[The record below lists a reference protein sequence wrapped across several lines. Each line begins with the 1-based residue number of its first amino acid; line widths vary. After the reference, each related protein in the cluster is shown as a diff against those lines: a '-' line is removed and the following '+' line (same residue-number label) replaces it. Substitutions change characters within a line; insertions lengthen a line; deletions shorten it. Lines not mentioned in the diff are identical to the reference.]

1 VPLRGEIELDVDPL
15 FGECVDGSRG
25 SLLLL
30 LGSFLLGLF
39 LLGHDRQP
47 MGNDRVPQRRDPA
60 RTSEIG
66 P

>member
-1 VPLRGEIELDVDPL
+1 VPLGGEIELDVDPL
-15 FGECVDGSRG
+15 LGECVDGSRG
-25 SLLLL
+25 SLL

-47 MGNDRVPQRRDPA
+47 MGNDRVPHRRDPA

-66 P
+66 T